1 MAEETTDSLG
11 RTVPDFQ
18 KVIDE
23 LLSSKVRG
31 ETARPEREQE
41 LKILK
46 DLADQMKSLGDF
58 GSDIEEVSK
67 AFEDIAKDL
76 FKSAEATKNKKA
88 SASEVSKRIQEAQ
101 KIDARLNSVK
111 KMASYL
117 KAQKSWHDAQMGVL
131 NGILDCCLKGS
142 TLSSPSTITETVE
155 ASSGKGGSET
165 GKGRG
170 LFDTDRFA
178 ENLRKQF
185 ETKRFD
191 WRELFG
197 SGEVGSFSSTLN
209 RILVGDPSITKAFG
223 NLVYNMQKEL
233 FDFGHYDSILGRITE
248 GIFKSQKD
256 YEQNIRRALYE
267 TAGATKESEKLFKVM
282 SDIGNTVEITGL
294 KQEESLKAIV
304 KLSRMGIKYDG
315 DSEKYKKRVLALTT
329 TTLNTEKQLG
339 MEAGSL
345 NESFTDLYRY
355 GVLNENSIANLGRG
369 MREVARTTGISGDEF
384 KKVLSTTQGIVDAMR
399 KASTLTAS
407 SAKNIMELGAGAQKY
422 GVGEEIANITKAA
435 GSTVNLFKEAN
446 DGTRLLLMNAANAA
460 GRLGDLQAGTLL
472 RSKQGVKD
480 LAKGVNQV
488 FAQFGI
494 ESAEAIDSLSDES
507 KMRLNLVLSSAFNLE
522 LGQVKGVLKT
532 LDQAGKTFADRMTD
546 LDTQLAKNL
555 SFEKKTALLE
565 EQRKLKVEK
574 NLDLLGILSEAA
586 ETSKTMTDA
595 FSKFGK
601 RREEFEGDLR
611 ALGLGGSNKDVI
623 REAITQSLTSVN
635 AALSKSGLKEISF
648 SAEEM
653 AKALEDPQ
661 AFQDLL
667 GRLTTAE
674 QKTAASG
681 NAQLD
686 AISKTN
692 NAIDN
697 LSAIVQNQIAKPLNF
712 LLSSGGITG
721 VIASNLAI
729 SLGPSIASS
738 LGGVLSKL
746 FTRTATS
753 TTSPDVGGDV
763 GGGGG
768 GGGKFLESLK
778 SSFSGSGAALG
789 NWAKGWAKFAGDLA
803 IAGALIYGGYLLLSQ
818 MKPVSIEEFQEL
830 ALKIG
835 ALGMVAG
842 LGAALMGE
850 IYLASLILDK
860 IGTMN
865 ISWKNFLIGAAVL
878 TAAALVLPPFIVG
891 LTEIAGF
898 WTSRMDIGSI
908 TNTTAGVAD
917 LMIEGA
923 KLIAGLAAG
932 TAILAGIGALAALPG
947 LIPAIGIGAAVLA
960 AAAIV
965 LPPFIVGLSEIVG
978 FMTSSI
984 NPKSI
989 KTALEKLIGIMEPAA
1004 KLIGYIGLIS
1014 AAMAGAGVAGIAGG
1028 IVGGIAYGIGAIG
1041 SYLFGGPN
1049 LGNVNEAI
1057 KATLE
1062 KAFSIINTMVSNIES
1077 QIGALTPAVVLAS
1090 LNKLQ
1095 SFEVVG
1101 SALATTISGF
1111 GMWSGEALFS
1121 YLRFTKVST
1130 RFAGIQNKSP
1140 DEVADQFRGV
1150 ANILKGIAIIGDEL
1164 EKSGVNLAIGQS
1176 GSLKS
1181 FLKVVSESALPIFNA
1196 LSAIEKVTQSEGFK
1210 DLSSS
1215 AATFDKAGKILENVS
1230 PYLRSI
1236 MYNIQFVSKTL
1247 YEGLGNTPI
1256 EQLKTG
1262 GEVTAQI
1269 IEVFSSFVGTVKN
1282 VSKNLN
1288 AKDMEEFEKVFGNPK
1303 TINSLRNV
1311 LANTGSIVDVF
1322 GQESRSSLDLK
1333 YIAANMKNYGEF
1345 YSAVGTLLKSYS
1357 DIQKMVDPKDIKN
1370 ITDFRGASYGGR
1382 VAEITTSKDLAT
1394 NFDTASAGRLE
1405 RNLTGAFSLI
1415 NTFIKVSTDPNI
1427 VGNLGSVSE
1436 ASANLTD
1443 LGEASKSMGEFLSI
1457 FDANTLSK
1465 LDTFSQTLNNLSYAK
1480 TELGGRQAQFKGL
1493 TALGI
1498 IVGDA
1503 ILAFNRIF
1511 SEFSNFSQTFNPA
1524 AISSLSKQMYD
1535 VSGSIN
1541 SLIESI
1547 TKISDPTAIT
1557 RLQNLV
1563 DALPKT
1569 PPTDLQQK
1577 LDNLKL
1583 YLDGIAKMVEPS
1595 FAKSILSLNKIKGI
1609 SIESNAES
1617 SIKLISSLS
1626 SFIVNI
1632 QTEFGKINMRQ
1643 SANDAK
1649 NLGIYATAKTQSPI
1663 SEENL
1668 KNIKD
1673 FIENQALPSIGK
1685 IEEIAVKLAKMPVN
1699 DAVVENA
1706 SKKLESFGRVSNS
1719 LGNFFTGLNTFQ
1731 RTWTT
1736 KSQTGRAFYKVNEQY
1751 AKSKFPNSKL
1761 EDVEKW
1767 LREAYDKENTSEGKN
1782 LIWQAQQ
1789 AAGAW
1794 DMTPEMESDLDK
1806 ITAMLTSKDTEK
1818 LFDTLSK
1825 IPQFYGD
1832 KILAPF
1838 IEGGGGALSLSG
1850 INFVGQAIEGISK
1863 IIESFLGPKGVLKT
1877 LQSNMNRI
1885 AAKPGNISEL
1895 EKATNILKPLSENN
1909 VFSDFIGSLLDGVI
1923 FPILIASRLV
1933 GGPSNLTNGV
1943 KATEAFSTII
1953 KIIPDL
1959 LKNVTVEL
1967 SKIGDIKDPS
1977 SIISSAKTKIDSMK
1991 EPLPKLLQSLTEN
2004 VILPVLENLLPA
2016 IYVEQALKRLKASN
2030 EIVQNLNEFIGT
2042 FSSIDNS
2049 LSGTFNQLGIVESIG
2064 NLLNAIDPV
2073 DGNLSS
2079 FSDKLITI
2087 KESLENIANTMNS
2100 IIGMTV
2106 QGSILDVLNKIGQ
2119 IPANGINAINNAG
2132 NSIAKVNLDNFENIK
2147 NKLQLEVIPNKNSPE
2162 NENLD
2167 KLNDKEEKNLQKQS
2181 EILDALN
2188 NIHSALVSAG
2198 VVQKSPNYTISQTG
2212 SLGVNKSTGNGTAS
2226 SGNVLASSSVA
2237 ANNLNPTIGIS

>member
-1 MAEETTDSLG
+1 MADETRDSLG
-11 RTVPDFQ
+11 RTSPDFQ
-18 KVIDE
+18 QVIDE
-23 LLSSKVRG
+23 LLKAQTKGTV
-31 ETARPEREQE
+31 ARPEREQE
-41 LKILK
+41 LKILQ
-46 DLADQMKSLGDF
+46 DLAEQMKSLGNF
-58 GSDIEEVSK
+58 GADIEEVSK
-67 AFEDIAKDL
+67 AFDEIAKDL
-76 FKSAEATKNKKA
+76 VKSAKERKNLK
-88 SASEVSKRIQEAQ
+88 SSPSEVSKRIQEAQ
-101 KIDARLNSVK
+101 KIDSRLNSVK

-117 KAQKSWHDAQMGVL
+117 KAQKTWHDAQMGVL

-142 TLSSPSTITETVE
+142 ALSAPSTVTETVE
-155 ASSGKGGSET
+155 SKSSSSRGGESD
-165 GKGRG
+165 GGRG
-170 LFDTDRFA
+170 LFDSGRFA
-178 ENLRKQF
+178 ENLKRQF
-185 ETKRFD
+185 ETNKFD
-191 WRELFG
+191 WRGLFG
-197 SGEVGSFSSTLN
+197 SGEIGSFSSTLK

-233 FDFGHYDSILGRITE
+233 FDFGSYDSVLGKITE

-282 SDIGNTVEITGL
+282 SDIGNTVEITGV

-315 DSEKYKKRVLALTT
+315 DSERYKKRILSLTT

-369 MREVARTTGISGDEF
+369 MREVARTTGISGEEF

-422 GVGEEIANITKAA
+422 GVGEEIANISKAA
-435 GSTVNLFKEAN
+435 GSTVNLFKEAS

-472 RSKQGVKD
+472 RSKQGIKD
-480 LAKGVNQV
+480 LAQGVNQV
-488 FAQFGI
+488 FRQFGI
-494 ESAEAIDSLSDES
+494 ESAEAIDNLSDES

-522 LGQVKGVLKT
+522 LGQVKGILKT
-532 LDQAGKTFADRMTD
+532 LDQAGKTFADKMID

-565 EQRKLKVEK
+565 EQRKLKIEK

-586 ETSKTMTDA
+586 ENSKTMTDA

-601 RREEFEGDLR
+601 RREEFESDLK

-623 REAITQSLTSVN
+623 REAINQSLTSVN

-667 GRLTTAE
+667 GKLTTAE

-738 LGGVLSKL
+738 MSGVLGRL
-746 FTRTATS
+746 FAKSATTS
-753 TTSPDVGGDV
+753 TSADVGS

-768 GGGKFLESLK
+768 GGGGGGSTGKFLEGLK
-778 SSFSGSGAALG
+778 TSFSGSGEALG
-789 NWAKGWAKFAGDLA
+789 NWAKSWMKFAGNLA
-803 IAGALIYGGYLLLSQ
+803 IAGALVYGGYLLLSQ
-818 MKPVSIEEFQEL
+818 MKPISVEEFQEL
-830 ALKIG
+830 ALKVG

-850 IYLASLILDK
+850 IYLASLVLDK
-860 IGTMN
+860 VGSIQIN
-865 ISWKNFLIGAAVL
+865 WKNFAIGAAALAV
-878 TAAALVLPPFIVG
+878 AALVLPPFIVG
-891 LTEIAGF
+891 LSEIAGF
-898 WTSRMDIGSI
+898 WTSKMDIGSI
-908 TNTTAGVAD
+908 VSTTSGIAD

-923 KLIAGLAAG
+923 KLIAALAAG
-932 TAILAGIGALAALPG
+932 TAILAGIGFLAALPG
-947 LIPAIGIGAAVLA
+947 AIPAIGIGAAALA
-960 AAAIV
+960 AAALV

-978 FMTSSI
+978 FMTSTI
-984 NPKSI
+984 NPNRI
-989 KTALEKLIGIMEPAA
+989 KNALEKLIGIMEPAA
-1004 KLIGYIGLIS
+1004 KLISYIGLIS
-1014 AAMAGAGVAGIAGG
+1014 AAIAGAGVAGIASG

-1041 SYLFGGPN
+1041 SWLTGGPN

-1062 KAFSIINTMVSNIES
+1062 KAFSIINTMVDNINI
-1077 QIGALTPAVVLAS
+1077 QIGTLTPAAVLAS

-1095 SFEVVG
+1095 SFETVG
-1101 SALATTISGF
+1101 SALTSTISGF
-1111 GMWSGEALFS
+1111 GMWSGESLFA

-1130 RFAGIQNKSP
+1130 RLAGIQNKSP
-1140 DEVADQFRGV
+1140 DEIADQFRGV
-1150 ANILKGIAIIGDEL
+1150 ANVLKGIAIIGDEL

-1176 GSLKS
+1176 SSLKS
-1181 FLKVVSESALPIFNA
+1181 FLKVVSESAIPIFNA
-1196 LSAIEKVTQSEGFK
+1196 LAAIEKVTQSEGFK
-1210 DLSSS
+1210 DLSTS
-1215 AATFDKAGKILENVS
+1215 AATFNRASKILEDVS

-1236 MYNIQFVSKTL
+1236 MYNMQFVTKIL

-1256 EQLKTG
+1256 EQLKIG
-1262 GEVTAQI
+1262 GEVSSQI
-1269 IEVFSSFVGTVKN
+1269 IEVFSNFVGTVKN
-1282 VSKNLN
+1282 IGKNLSP
-1288 AKDMEEFEKVFGNPK
+1288 KDMEEFEKIFGNPK

-1311 LANTGSIVDVF
+1311 LANTSSIVDVF
-1322 GQESRSSLDLK
+1322 GKESRSSLDLK

-1345 YSAVGTLLKSYS
+1345 YSSVGTLLKSYS
-1357 DIQKMVDPKDIKN
+1357 DIQKTVDPKDVQNIK
-1370 ITDFRGASYGGR
+1370 DFKGAAYGGR
-1382 VAEITTSKDLAT
+1382 VYEITTSKDLAS
-1394 NFDTASAGRLE
+1394 NFDVAAAGRLE
-1405 RNLTGAFSLI
+1405 RNLTGAFNLI
-1415 NTFIKVSTDPNI
+1415 NSFIHVATDPNNI
-1427 VGNLGSVSE
+1427 SNLSSVAE
-1436 ASANLTD
+1436 ASANLND
-1443 LGEASKSMGEFLSI
+1443 LGEASKSMGEFLSA
-1457 FDANTLSK
+1457 FDVNTLSK
-1465 LDTFSQTLNNLSYAK
+1465 LDSFSQSLQNLTYIK
-1480 TELGGRQAQFKGL
+1480 TELGDKKVKFQAF
-1493 TALGI
+1493 TALGMMI
-1498 IVGDA
+1498 GDTARALNIV
-1503 ILAFNRIF
+1503 F
-1511 SEFSNFSQTFNPA
+1511 SEFSKISQTINPET
-1524 AISSLSKQMYD
+1524 INSFSKQMYNI
-1535 VSGSIN
+1535 SGSIN
-1541 SLIESI
+1541 SLIESA
-1547 TKISDPTAIT
+1547 TKISDPAAIT
-1557 RLQNLV
+1557 RLQSFIS
-1563 DALPKT
+1563 ALPKEK
-1569 PPTDLQQK
+1569 PVDLEQK
-1577 LDNLKL
+1577 LNNLKA
-1583 YLDGIAKMVEPS
+1583 YLDGIAKMVEPD
-1595 FAKSILSLNKIKGI
+1595 FAKSIFSLNKIKGI

-1617 SIKLISSLS
+1617 AIKLVSSLS

-1632 QTEFGKINMRQ
+1632 QTEFGKINIRQ
-1643 SANDAK
+1643 SAKDAQAF
-1649 NLGIYATAKTQSPI
+1649 GQYATNKAQSPI
-1663 SEENL
+1663 SEDNL

-1673 FIENQALPSIGK
+1673 FIENQALPAIGK
-1685 IEEIAVKLAKMPVN
+1685 IEDIAIKLAKMPVN
-1699 DAVVENA
+1699 DAIVENA

-1719 LGNFFTGLNTFQ
+1719 LGNFFTGLSTFQ

-1736 KSQTGRAFYKVNEQY
+1736 KNISSKYAYYSPSDTARKQFRAF
-1751 AKSKFPNSKL
+1751 AKTDEELTSYLKDLQKQFGYN
-1761 EDVEKW
+1761 
-1767 LREAYDKENTSEGKN
+1767 KEHWKETAFK
-1782 LIWQAQQ
+1782 
-1789 AAGAW
+1789 
-1794 DMTPEMESDLDK
+1794 ESDLDVMTRMFDEK
-1806 ITAMLTSKDTEK
+1806 SAEGKDTAK

-1825 IPQFYGD
+1825 IPKFYGD

-1838 IEGGGGALSLSG
+1838 MEGGGGALSLGG
-1850 INFVGQAIEGISK
+1850 INFVSQALEGISK
-1863 IIESFLGPKGVLKT
+1863 IIVNFLGNDGVLRT
-1877 LQSNMNRI
+1877 LQKNSTKITAR
-1885 AAKPGNISEL
+1885 PGSISEL
-1895 EKATNILKPLSENN
+1895 EKATNILTSLSQNN
-1909 VFSDFIGSLLDGVI
+1909 VFSDFVGSLLDGVI

-1933 GGPSNLTNGV
+1933 GGPTNLTNGI

-1967 SKIGDIKDPS
+1967 SKIGDIQDAS
-1977 SIISSAKTKIDSMK
+1977 SVISNAKVQIDKLK

-2004 VILPVLENLLPA
+2004 IILPVLENLLPA

-2042 FSSIDNS
+2042 FAAIDNS

-2087 KESLENIANTMNS
+2087 KESLETIANTMNS

-2106 QGSILDVLNKIGQ
+2106 GGSVLDVLNKIGE
-2119 IPANGINAINNAG
+2119 IPASGINAINNVG
-2132 NSIAKVNLDNFENIK
+2132 TNLAKVNLDNFENIK

-2162 NENLD
+2162 NESLE
-2167 KLNDKEEKNLQKQS
+2167 KLNEKEEKNLEKQDQMLKVLS
-2181 EILDALN
+2181 

-2198 VVQKSPNYTISQTG
+2198 VMPEGSSYTISQTG
-2212 SLGVNKSTGNGTAS
+2212 KLGVNKSTGNGTAS
-2226 SGNVLASSSVA
+2226 SGNVLASSSVS